1 VPTEAPVISCEA
13 VSKTYFSTSA
23 RVEALKG
30 VTASFPP
37 GITALVGPSGSGK
50 SSLLRIL
57 AGLDKP
63 TSGRVLLG
71 DRDITALSEPRLLAM
86 RRAVVGYVF
95 QRPADNLVPHL
106 TVAEH
111 IRLANHLG
119 PGAEEQSR
127 TLLDQLGLRPRDDH
141 RPAALS
147 GGEQQRAALAF
158 ALAAGPRIIL
168 ADEPT
173 AELDRRSVEDL
184 VGLVRDLAALGVTF
198 VIATHD
204 PAVMSIATHVV
215 ELEHGLV
222 KAESDAVGR
231 EEIGV
236 VTTPLRAEIARSAVA
251 PVLTATGLDKTY
263 TRGGEAIHALRDV
276 GLHVHAGE
284 LVAVVGP
291 SGSGKTTLLNVLAGW
306 EQPDRGEI
314 QWGRSRNVRGEP
326 PWSLLAVLPQ
336 KFGLLDE
343 LSVRENITYPGR
355 LADELPSARGRV
367 DALAGDLDLTET
379 LSRLPT
385 QTSVG
390 QQQRT
395 GLARA
400 LIMGPTVL
408 LADEPTGHQ
417 DAGSAERII
426 RALREAAE
434 TGTACVIATHNL
446 DVARECDRILEME
459 GGELRGE

>member
-1 VPTEAPVISCEA
+1 VPTETPVISCEA

-30 VTASFPP
+30 VTVSLPP

-63 TSGRVLLG
+63 TSGRVLVDG
-71 DRDITALSEPRLLAM
+71 RDITALSEPRLLAL

-111 IRLANHLG
+111 IRLANYLG
-119 PGAEEQSR
+119 QGADEQSR

-141 RPAALS
+141 LPSALS

-173 AELDRRSVEDL
+173 AELDRGSVGDL
-184 VGLVRDLAALGVTF
+184 VGLVRDLAALGITF

-204 PAVMSIATHVV
+204 QAVMSIATHVV
-215 ELEHGLV
+215 ELEHGFV
-222 KAESDAVGR
+222 TAESDAGVR

-236 VTTPLRAEIARSAVA
+236 MAAPLRGETPRSAAA

-263 TRGGEAIHALRDV
+263 TRGGEVIHALRDV
-276 GLHVHAGE
+276 GLRVHAGE
-284 LVAVVGP
+284 LIAVVGP

-306 EQPDRGEI
+306 EQSDRGDI
-314 QWGRSRNVRGEP
+314 QWSQSRDVRGEP

-355 LADELPSARGRV
+355 LADELQSARGRV
-367 DALAGDLDLTET
+367 DALAGELDLTET
-379 LSRLPT
+379 LARLPT

-417 DAGSAERII
+417 DAGSAERIV
-426 RALREAAE
+426 RALRASAE
-434 TGTACVIATHNL
+434 GGTACVIATHNL
-446 DVARECDRILEME
+446 ELARHCDRILEME
-459 GGELRGE
+459 GGELKGE

>member
-13 VSKTYFSTSA
+13 VSKTYCSTSA

-236 VTTPLRAEIARSAVA
+236 VTTPLRGEIARPAVT

-284 LVAVVGP
+284 LVGVVGP

-314 QWGRSRNVRGEP
+314 QWGPSQDVRGEP